1 MGYAQSGLQ
10 NGGTIVVPQFVNVG
24 AGESLDLQSLVAVGD
39 DASDNVQV
47 QTLDAAGRTVDAY
60 DWNDWA
66 ADKPCWVDGDW
77 NPVTEVSVAPGQG
90 LWVIG
95 SASTQG
101 IQAAGKVGTED
112 VVVSLRNGGTST
124 GNPFPVSIDLQDIV
138 AEGEDASDNVQIQT
152 LDAAGRTVDTYDW
165 NDWAADKPC
174 WVDGDWNP
182 IEGVSIVPG
191 QGLWIIGSSSA
202 QSIRF
207 PAPEL

>member
-1 MGYAQSGLQ
+1 M
-10 NGGTIVVPQFVNVG
+10 
-24 AGESLDLQSLVAVGD
+24 
-39 DASDNVQV
+39 QV

-101 IQAAGKVGTED
+101 IQAAGKVGSED

-124 GNPFPVSIDLQDIV
+124 GNPFPVSINLQDIV
-138 AEGEDASDNVQIQT
+138 AEGENASDNVQIQT
-152 LDAAGRTVDTYDW
+152 LDAAGRTVDTYAW
-165 NDWAADKPC
+165 NDWAAAEPC
-174 WVDGDWNP
+174 WVDDDYNRV
-182 IEGVSIVPG
+182 EDVVFAPG
-191 QGLWIIGSSSA
+191 AGLWVQGISGD